1 MEGYLFIQKRYVNR
15 VNIMELSEHTKAM
28 RSALNHCMSFFHSRD
43 TDPDPLIANQLAK
56 DALQASEC
64 ISNYR
69 LEALQAFVET
79 NRKSCSSS
87 IPTVHIDDMSPE
99 EFRQEFLRC
108 NRPCLIRGI
117 QDKPYFAQV
126 HQDWTTMGTGTGT
139 PASIN
144 VQWFQENVGNDTLV
158 PVRKETSGAID
169 DDGRAEECQ
178 VIAIPLREWI
188 QNDRSDKTMYLKD
201 WHLVQF
207 LGQQIYFVPPLFQK
221 DLLNAF
227 GTTFLNGDYKFVYWG
242 PAGSKTPLH
251 SDVLHS
257 FSWSYNVVGEKK
269 WTFHV
274 NNHMDSALEEMGVVV
289 VHQHAGEAM
298 FVPATWKH
306 EVENV
311 VETLSINHNWVTT
324 DNIDLT
330 WACVETEMVAVRF
343 EMKKWGLDGHEAMEK
358 MLRGCIGI
366 DVTMFFLLCW
376 TSLLEPWGQKEKSR
390 DDYFDI
396 FRLGSMMEKLFSMED
411 LDLQARLAIVLV
423 SETKADDAV
432 RVARRI
438 LRQIKILQESLL

>member
-1 MEGYLFIQKRYVNR
+1 
-15 VNIMELSEHTKAM
+15 
-28 RSALNHCMSFFHSRD
+28 
-43 TDPDPLIANQLAK
+43 
-56 DALQASEC
+56 
-64 ISNYR
+64 
-69 LEALQAFVET
+69 
-79 NRKSCSSS
+79 
-87 IPTVHIDDMSPE
+87 
-99 EFRQEFLRC
+99 
-108 NRPCLIRGI
+108 
-117 QDKPYFAQV
+117 
-126 HQDWTTMGTGTGT
+126 
-139 PASIN
+139 
-144 VQWFQENVGNDTLV
+144 
-158 PVRKETSGAID
+158 
-169 DDGRAEECQ
+169 
-178 VIAIPLREWI
+178 
-188 QNDRSDKTMYLKD
+188 
-201 WHLVQF
+201 
-207 LGQQIYFVPPLFQK
+207 
-221 DLLNAF
+221 
-227 GTTFLNGDYKFVYWG
+227 
-242 PAGSKTPLH
+242 
-251 SDVLHS
+251 
-257 FSWSYNVVGEKK
+257 
-269 WTFHV
+269 
-274 NNHMDSALEEMGVVV
+274 
-289 VHQHAGEAM
+289 M